1 MRSAPKKKGN
11 VSQRVWEMCGPLA
24 QELGLSLWDVQFVK
38 EGADWFLRVFIDKEG
53 GVSIDDCVDMTHAL
67 SPVLDREDPIPQE
80 YLLEV
85 SSPGLERR
93 LTRPEHFAAYVGRP
107 VRARLIRPLENGQ
120 RELCGILLRAE
131 EDGQL
136 EIQLDEETSVTVEKI
151 TPKQSTAAPL
161 RKKLPA
167 GLFLLSLLG
176 QLHHLFPGRL
186 LLFPAWFPLGERLQP
201 HSVVPALFKQR
212 KIVGRRR
219 ISGHSVL
226 LSCKL
231 KEWAFTP
238 PAGAFQSPAAGRCA
252 PVGFLPPQPLRGP
265 ALFCKQ
271 AFPGAFAHRH
281 TRGNPWG
288 RCTPDTNRASAA

>member
-131 EDGQL
+131 EGGQL
-136 EIQLDEETSVTVEKI
+136 EIQLDEETSVTVEK
-151 TPKQSTAAPL
+151 KECS
-161 RKKLPA
+161 
-167 GLFLLSLLG
+167 SV
-176 QLHHLFPGRL
+176 
-186 LLFPAWFPLGERLQP
+186 
-201 HSVVPALFKQR
+201 HSVDEGLD
-212 KIVGRRR
+212 
-219 ISGHSVL
+219 
-226 LSCKL
+226 
-231 KEWAFTP
+231 E
-238 PAGAFQSPAAGRCA
+238 
-252 PVGFLPPQPLRGP
+252 
-265 ALFCKQ
+265 
-271 AFPGAFAHRH
+271 
-281 TRGNPWG
+281 
-288 RCTPDTNRASAA
+288 

>member
-131 EDGQL
+131 EGGQL
-136 EIQLDEETSVTVEKI
+136 EIQLDEETSVTVEKKECSSI
-151 TPKQSTAAPL
+151 
-161 RKKLPA
+161 
-167 GLFLLSLLG
+167 
-176 QLHHLFPGRL
+176 
-186 LLFPAWFPLGERLQP
+186 
-201 HSVVPALFKQR
+201 HSVD
-212 KIVGRRR
+212 
-219 ISGHSVL
+219 
-226 LSCKL
+226 
-231 KEWAFTP
+231 E
-238 PAGAFQSPAAGRCA
+238 
-252 PVGFLPPQPLRGP
+252 GF
-265 ALFCKQ
+265 
-271 AFPGAFAHRH
+271 
-281 TRGNPWG
+281 
-288 RCTPDTNRASAA
+288 DE